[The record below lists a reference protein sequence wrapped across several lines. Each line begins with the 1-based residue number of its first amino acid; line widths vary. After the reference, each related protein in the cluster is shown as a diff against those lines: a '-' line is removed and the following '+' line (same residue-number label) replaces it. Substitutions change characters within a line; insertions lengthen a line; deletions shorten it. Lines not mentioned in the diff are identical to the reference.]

1 MCRVIIL
8 LIITSVIHLMLFE
21 ADYYEKLEGKK
32 VHCLLCPRSCIIQ
45 PDKLG
50 NCQSRKNIDGT
61 LYALGFNRFTS
72 VHDDPIEKKPIYH
85 YKPGSHTM
93 SFGTAGC
100 NLHCDMC
107 QNWSISQI
115 SAESKNLINITSDHA
130 MDLVRKYNCDTIAY
144 TYNEPLINFE
154 WIRETG
160 TLAHTNGYGNI
171 LVSNGLIND
180 DPLKELLTIVDAAN
194 IDIKSFKEE
203 FYREVTH
210 FPGLEQIK
218 KNAIALYEAGV
229 HLELTMLLIPGYN
242 DDESE
247 TKQFSKWVIEEMSD
261 KIPIH
266 FSRFYPHY
274 KMQNVPPTPVET
286 VLNAKKMAEEAGL
299 KYVYT
304 GNLPYSEINTTYCQN
319 CGATLVERVY
329 YNVKI
334 KQLGKEGK
342 CRKCNSLSDFKM

>member
-1 MCRVIIL
+1 M
-8 LIITSVIHLMLFE
+8 IHVTLFE
-21 ADYYEKLEGKK
+21 ADFYEKLEGKK
-32 VHCLLCPRSCIIQ
+32 VHCLLCPRNCIIQ
-45 PDKLG
+45 TDKLG
-50 NCQSRKNIDGT
+50 NCQSRKNVDGT

-85 YKPGSHTM
+85 YKPGTRTM

-130 MDLVRKYNCDTIAY
+130 MELVRKHNCETIAY

-160 TLAHTNGYGNI
+160 TLAHQNGFGNI
-171 LVSNGLIND
+171 LVSNGLINSK
-180 DPLKELLTIVDAAN
+180 PLEELLSIIDAAN
-194 IDIKSFKEE
+194 IDIKSFREE
-203 FYREVTH
+203 FYRDIAH

-218 KNAIALYEAGV
+218 KNVLVLYENGV
-229 HLELTMLLIPGYN
+229 HIELTMLLIPDHN
-242 DDESE
+242 DDDDEIR
-247 TKQFSKWVIEEMSD
+247 QFSNWVIEEMSD
-261 KIPIH
+261 KVPIH

-274 KMQNVPPTPVET
+274 KMQHVPPTPVET
-286 VLNAKKMAEEAGL
+286 VLNAKKIAEEVGV
-299 KYVYT
+299 KYVFT

-319 CGATLVERVY
+319 CNAVLVERVY

-334 KQLGKEGK
+334 KQLGKDGK
-342 CRKCNSLSDFKM
+342 CRECNTDSDFRI